1 MLDPTGIMN
10 PGKLLGGEVIA
21 SSTPESP
28 DAAEAALAA
37 WKEVPTAIMER
48 NNRARRVAGMRR
60 DIGEFEKNANNA
72 IEELALEE
80 ADGASFHVKA
90 EATRHRL
97 SRLDRKLAQ
106 KKNSHLFGGCI

>member
-1 MLDPTGIMN
+1 MTEVLH
-10 PGKLLGGEVIA
+10 LLRA
-21 SSTPESP
+21 SPFFFDVSLPELEAMARGSELRRF
-28 DAAEAALAA
+28 AAEALAVHHEHRERDLEGARELAL
-37 WKEVPTAIMER
+37 
-48 NNRARRVAGMRR
+48 
-60 DIGEFEKNANNA
+60 
-72 IEELALEE
+72 LALEE